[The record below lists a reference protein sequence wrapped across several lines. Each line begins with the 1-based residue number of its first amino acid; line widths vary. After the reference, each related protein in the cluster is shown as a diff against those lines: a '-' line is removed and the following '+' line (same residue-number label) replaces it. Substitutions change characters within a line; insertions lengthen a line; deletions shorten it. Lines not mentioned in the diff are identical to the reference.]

1 MDGFTPYSLPLSV
14 TVTPLPGGNATLLS
28 RRRTSSV
35 VSPECSCERSELCPG
50 ATPAFRE
57 AHLGHARAG
66 ACRVPHRGGSA
77 GDQPM
82 HVVGVVQGVKLWID
96 QIVVDMLL

>member
-1 MDGFTPYSLPLSV
+1 MTFYS
-14 TVTPLPGGNATLLS
+14 
-28 RRRTSSV
+28 
-35 VSPECSCERSELCPG
+35 SP
-50 ATPAFRE
+50 RE